1 MFSTYY
7 LNNKTD
13 TNSIILN
20 FVQQGYLTFHS
31 YGQYILYPWGY
42 DRKVPP
48 DYTDLERV
56 GRRMGEAMLASG
68 GHSYT
73 VGNSATTLYSAA
85 GGADDWAKGT
95 AGVKYTYTIELPDRG
110 QYGFML
116 PASYIQSVAKEAL
129 AALKVLAQEV
139 QNTPWFPLQ
148 SISTTTAYFCYNV
161 NNKLFCYIIPLFFYI
176 NVHYPRRGGSSTM
189 VSDFRLLF
197 DNSNLSPLHNYYSGI
212 STNLKS
218 IIVM

>member
-7 LNNKTD
+7 SKNRTD
-13 TNSIILN
+13 TNNTSLN
-20 FVQQGYLTFHS
+20 FVLQGYLTFHS

-56 GRRMGEAMLASG
+56 GRRMGEAMHNSG

-73 VGNSATTLYSAA
+73 VGNSATTLYAAA

-95 AGVKYTYTIELPDRG
+95 VGVKYTYTIELPDRG

-139 QNTPWFPLQ
+139 QNTPWFPIQ
-148 SISTTTAYFCYNV
+148 TIYTTTAYFCYNV
-161 NNKLFCYIIPLFFYI
+161 NNKLFCYIILLFF
-176 NVHYPRRGGSSTM
+176 
-189 VSDFRLLF
+189 F
-197 DNSNLSPLHNYYSGI
+197 
-212 STNLKS
+212 
-218 IIVM
+218 